1 MPLINLL
8 SVSSKSTLHCL
19 LCTTGDWLNILPAG
33 TTLSFVHK
41 GHWMG
46 TEGERVLLS
55 QFQRFSHQAPAVCA
69 VYLQCTV
76 ASSMHLSMHSFS
88 WNSFQVP
95 MQHSAAGKVLSLL
108 LTSPSS
114 PSGSLLHVQR
124 SVPKDGFPWTPEGRF
139 PMSSTSMVSQ
149 WTSLWSGEPWPCSLQ
164 QGSDLSAARRKAKPF
179 PWAFYLS
186 HWNSSC
192 SLCLYFSVL

>member
-1 MPLINLL
+1 MGLLDTCHQNYTHCHIHNL
-8 SVSSKSTLHCL
+8 STPHATYQSIVCQLQIHTSLPALHYWRL
-19 LCTTGDWLNILPAG
+19 TVNIFPAG

-55 QFQRFSHQAPAVCA
+55 RFQRFSHQAPAVCA

-76 ASSMHLSMHSFS
+76 ASSMHHSMRSFS

-95 MQHSAAGKVLSLL
+95 MQQCAAGKVLSLL

-114 PSGSLLHVQR
+114 PSGSFLHVQK

-149 WTSLWSGEPWPCSLQ
+149 
-164 QGSDLSAARRKAKPF
+164 
-179 PWAFYLS
+179 
-186 HWNSSC
+186 
-192 SLCLYFSVL
+192 